1 MFDFEK
7 DRLLE
12 AVTKRKAKKVLLQFP
27 EGLKTEAFALSR
39 LIESKTGATV
49 FVSADPCYGGC
60 DLALDDALRLNVH
73 LIVHYGHTPY
83 VKHTPIPII
92 YLEARATEDIRT
104 AVEATIPLL
113 KNFTRIGLATTVQH
127 VHQLKES
134 KKILEQAKKFVIIG
148 LTGGRIKYNGQILG
162 CDFTT
167 VKSISSQVDAFVF
180 VGGGDFHPLG
190 IALATGKPVVVA
202 DPYTNKARAIE
213 DLKRKILRQRWAVI
227 SKAREMKNFGVL
239 LGIKIGQKNCQTATS
254 IKNQLLKAGKEAVI
268 LSVREITPEVL
279 MAFTN
284 IEAFVDTACPRVAI
298 DGAARF
304 QKPILIPEEV
314 QVMLGKLDWS
324 AYAKEIY

>member
-12 AVTKRKAKKVLLQFP
+12 EVTKRKAKKILLQFP

-39 LIESKTGATV
+39 LVESKTGATV

-83 VKHTPIPII
+83 VKHTPIPVI
-92 YLEARATEDIRT
+92 YLEARSTEDIRM

-127 VHQLKES
+127 VHQLKEA
-134 KKILEQAKKFVIIG
+134 KKILEQAKKFVIISP
-148 LTGGRIKYNGQILG
+148 TGGRIKYNGQILG

-167 VKSISSQVDAFVF
+167 VKSISNQVDAFVF

-190 IALATGKPVVVA
+190 ITLVTGKPVVVA
-202 DPYTNKARAIE
+202 DPYINKAREIE

-227 SKAREMKNFGVL
+227 SKARKMKNFGVL

-298 DGAARF
+298 DDAARF

>member
-7 DRLLE
+7 DRLLAE
-12 AVTKRKAKKVLLQFP
+12 ITKRKAKKVLLQFP

-39 LIESKTGATV
+39 LIESKTGVTV
-49 FVSADPCYGGC
+49 FASADPCYGGC

-83 VKHTPIPII
+83 LKRMPIPVI
-92 YLEARATEDIRT
+92 YLEARATVDIRM

-113 KNFTRIGLATTVQH
+113 KNFSRIGLATTVQH
-127 VHQLKES
+127 IHQLEEVKKFLEEA
-134 KKILEQAKKFVIIG
+134 KKIVVIG
-148 LTGGRIKYNGQILG
+148 PARGRIKYNGQILG

-202 DPYTNKARAIE
+202 DPYVNKAKAIE
-213 DLKRKILRQRWAVI
+213 DLKRKILRQRWAAI
-227 SKAREMKNFGVL
+227 SKAMEMKNFGVL
-239 LGIKIGQKNCQTATS
+239 LGVKIGQKNCRLAVS
-254 IKNQLLKAGKEAVI
+254 IKNQLLRAGKEAVI
-268 LSVREITPEVL
+268 LSVHEITPEVL

-298 DGAARF
+298 DDAARF
-304 QKPILIPEEV
+304 PKPILIPEEV
-314 QVMLGKLDWS
+314 QVMLGKMDWC
-324 AYAKEIY
+324 AYAKEFH

>member
-7 DRLLE
+7 DRLLAE
-12 AVTKRKAKKVLLQFP
+12 VRKRKAKKVLLQFP
-27 EGLKTEAFALSR
+27 EGLKTEAFAISR

-83 VKHTPIPII
+83 LKHTPIPVI

-104 AVEATIPLL
+104 AVKATIPLL

-127 VHQLKES
+127 VHQLKEA
-134 KKILEQAKKFVIIG
+134 KKILEEAKKIVIIG
-148 LTGGRIKYNGQILG
+148 PARGRIKYNGQILG

-167 VKSISSQVDAFVF
+167 IKSISSQVDAFVF
-180 VGGGDFHPLG
+180 IGGGDFHPLG
-190 IALATGKPVVVA
+190 IALATSKPVVVA
-202 DPYTNKARAIE
+202 DPYTSKARAIE
-213 DLKRKILRQRWAVI
+213 DLKSKILRQRWALI
-227 SKAREMKNFGVL
+227 SKAKEMKNFGVL
-239 LGIKIGQKNCQTATS
+239 LGVKIGQKNCQTATS

-298 DGAARF
+298 DDTARF

-314 QVMLGKLDWS
+314 QVMLGKMDWA
-324 AYAKEIY
+324 AYAKEIH